1 MPKTIKKKEVI
12 DIPDGKFLRVETKL
26 SEDKKHVEVTMFYEV
41 KTQEEIKAE
50 ERARRVAE
58 EEERA
63 RRKTEEVAKER
74 KEQEER
80 ERKETEAKLKKEA
93 EEKAKKTKE
102 KTENKT
108 IDEAENIEP
117 TMENYM
123 AAIKKV
129 EKALNALNEEERKFE
144 ARMHREAIPPQDLP
158 EYWEKYSEACHE
170 EYILSEKVVYCG
182 RKAKYWSDMGFKNIR
197 KTWTLKEVWYYTT
210 SCKTILKRTIT
221 WVGTL
226 EEYCE
231 NYKLF
236 ISASR
241 YTRNLEYF
249 SGTAM
254 KNTPEGTSPWDGLAV
269 DILN

>member
-1 MPKTIKKKEVI
+1 MPRTIEKKEVI
-12 DIPDGKFLRVETKL
+12 DIPEGKFLRVETKV
-26 SEDKKHVEVTMFYEV
+26 SDDKKHIEVTMFYEV

-50 ERARRVAE
+50 ERARRKVQE
-58 EEERA
+58 E
-63 RRKTEEVAKER
+63 AKAK
-74 KEQEER
+74 KEKEER
-80 ERKETEAKLKKEA
+80 ERKEYETKLKKEV
-93 EEKAKKTKE
+93 EEKEKKTKE